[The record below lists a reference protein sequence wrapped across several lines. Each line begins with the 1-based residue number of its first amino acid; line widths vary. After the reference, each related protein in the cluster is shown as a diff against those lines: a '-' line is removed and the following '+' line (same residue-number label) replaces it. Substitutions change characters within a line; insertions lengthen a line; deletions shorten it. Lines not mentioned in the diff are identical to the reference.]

1 MDHVNYGKLNT
12 VKVLRNQSYANQ
24 SYAMKKNSNSYVIS
38 AYATKPNLLRK
49 GQIGDWKSLFS
60 EELNKQF
67 EETFLTKLNG
77 TGLHFDTE

>member
-1 MDHVNYGKLNT
+1 MIRKIAHQCT
-12 VKVLRNQSYANQ
+12 FAE
-24 SYAMKKNSNSYVIS
+24 MKKNSNSYVFS
-38 AYATKPNLLRK
+38 KYATKPNLLRK
-49 GQIGDWKSLFS
+49 GQIGDWRSLFS